1 MRGVKETWR
10 MGVSRATT
18 RLSAAI
24 TALVLAAAAHPALAM
39 QESAGSGE
47 DRAEVIIWTLVAVG
61 VSMLVLAI
69 GYVYRRA
76 VGNEKPPPVPILEP
90 GQRITGD

>member
-1 MRGVKETWR
+1 MV
-10 MGVSRATT
+10 VSRTIT

-24 TALVLAAAAHPALAM
+24 TALVLAAAAHPALAV
-39 QESAGSGE
+39 QEATGGGE
-47 DRAEVIIWTLVAVG
+47 NRTEVIIWTLVAVG

>member
-1 MRGVKETWR
+1 
-10 MGVSRATT
+10 MGVSRAMS

-24 TALVLAAAAHPALAM
+24 TALVLAVAAHPALA
-39 QESAGSGE
+39 QESAGSSE

>member
-1 MRGVKETWR
+1 MRIPR
-10 MGVSRATT
+10 ALSR
-18 RLSAAI
+18 LPAAI
-24 TALVLAAAAHPALAM
+24 AGLVLAAAAHPVLAA
-39 QESAGSGE
+39 QESASAGGG